1 MDRALHMACTVVG
14 DVFLEV
20 HDRHAPSDEEWQASL
35 ELVSRRTSEIR
46 CGLIVSDGGAPN
58 APQRQEAARLTD
70 GLGRSYLRRAVV
82 TGSIAARGAVTAL
95 RWMGQEIQAFAPEQL
110 AQAMDFLEVPVET
123 RGRIM
128 SEIGRLRLRLA
139 VSNSNPRLR
148 AG

>member
-1 MDRALHMACTVVG
+1 MACTVVG

-35 ELVSRRTSEIR
+35 DVLGRRMPQIR

-58 APQRQEAARLTD
+58 APQRQGMARLVE
-70 GLGRSYLRRAVV
+70 GLGRSHLPRAVV
-82 TGSIAARGAVTAL
+82 SASSLARGAVTAL
-95 RWMGQEIQAFAPEQL
+95 RWMGQEVQAFTPEDL
-110 AQAMDFLEVPVET
+110 AQALDHLEVPVEA
-123 RGRIM
+123 RARIM
-128 SEIGRLRLRLA
+128 SEIGRLRLKLA